1 MTDLLIATSIPYV
14 NAAPHLGH
22 ALEFVQADVLARHA
36 RAAGRAVRALTGTDD
51 NSLKNVRA
59 ARAAGVPTADL
70 VAANSAAFGALHE
83 PLALSFDS
91 NTHTSTDPRHR
102 QTVTRLWRAVA
113 AAGDLYRKTYTGLY
127 CVGCEAFYSPAELT
141 DGVCPEHR
149 VPPEEVAEEN
159 WFFRLSRYADAII
172 ATIESDALL
181 VQPAARR
188 NEVLSFLRGGLDDLS
203 VSRPAGRADGW
214 GIPVPDDP
222 DQVIYVWFDALAY
235 YLTGAD
241 GWWRP
246 EVRREHVIG
255 KGILRFHAV
264 YWPAILLSAGLPLPD
279 AVRVHDYLTVDGAK
293 ISKSAAP
300 RPALA
305 WPGSAGFSTN
315 QLVEKQGEARAQADP
330 LDLLARYG
338 GDALRWW
345 LTSEVPRL
353 GDVDFTEARLVHRH
367 DTDLAG
373 GLGNLVN
380 RTAALN
386 SRIVDHEQRR
396 DGFADDVLGVTGE
409 KINSA
414 LLEFDFRS
422 ATDAI
427 RTAVTQGNRYVEQ
440 TRPWAADRPEKA
452 LATLTALGTGLAD
465 QVEPFLPAGAV
476 RLRARLSGS
485 ANPPFRRLHGR

>member
-36 RAAGRAVRALTGTDD
+36 RAEGRAVRALSGTDD
-51 NSLKNVRA
+51 NSLKNVLA
-59 ARAAGVPTADL
+59 ARAAGIPTQEL
-70 VAANSAAFGALHE
+70 VAANSSAFTALHE

-91 NTHTSTDPRHR
+91 YTHTSTDPRHR
-102 QTVTRLWRAVA
+102 DTVTALWRAVDA
-113 AAGDLYRKTYTGLY
+113 EGDLYRKAYTGLY
-127 CVGCEAFYSPAELT
+127 CVGCEAFYAPADLPG
-141 DGVCPEHR
+141 GVCPEHR

-159 WFFRLSRYADAII
+159 WFFRLSRYADRII
-172 ATIESDALL
+172 AAIESDDLL

-188 NEVLSFLRGGLDDLS
+188 NEVLSFLRGGLADLS
-203 VSRPAGRADGW
+203 VSRPAARADGW

-241 GWWRP
+241 GWWRAD
-246 EVRREHVIG
+246 VRREHVIG

-279 AVRVHDYLTVDGAK
+279 VVRVHDYLTVDGAK
-293 ISKSAAP
+293 ISKSG
-300 RPALA
+300 PA
-305 WPGSAGFSTN
+305 S
-315 QLVEKQGEARAQADP
+315 ADP
-330 LDLLARYG
+330 IGLVARYG
-338 GDALRWW
+338 SDAVRWW
-345 LTSEVPRL
+345 LTSEVPRT
-353 GDVDFTEARLVHRH
+353 GDVDFTEARLVQRH

-380 RTAALN
+380 RTAALT
-386 SRIVDHEQRR
+386 SRIVDHEIEP
-396 DGFADDVLGVTGE
+396 DGFAADVLGVTAE
-409 KINSA
+409 KINSG
-414 LLEFDFRS
+414 LGEFDFRA

-427 RTAVTQGNRYVEQ
+427 RAAVAAGNRYVEQ
-440 TRPWAADRPEKA
+440 TRPWASARPDQA
-452 LATLTALGTGLAD
+452 LVSLVTLGRGLAD

-485 ANPPFRRLHGR
+485 ANPPFRRLYSR

>member
-36 RAAGRAVRALTGTDD
+36 RAGGRAVRALTGTDD

-59 ARAAGVPTADL
+59 ARAAGVSTADL
-70 VAANSAAFGALHE
+70 VAANSAAFTALHE
-83 PLALSFDS
+83 PLELSFDS
-91 NTHTSTDPRHR
+91 STHTSTDPAHR
-102 QTVTRLWRAVA
+102 ETVTRLWRAVA
-113 AAGDLYRKTYTGLY
+113 AAGDLYRKAYTGLY
-127 CVGCEAFYSPAELT
+127 CVGCEAFYHPAELT

-159 WFFRLSRYADAII
+159 WFFRLSRYADAITAAI
-172 ATIESDALL
+172 DSDELL

-241 GWWRP
+241 GWWRSH
-246 EVRREHVIG
+246 VRREHVIG

-279 AVRVHDYLTVDGAK
+279 AVRVHDYLTVAGAK
-293 ISKSAAP
+293 ISKSA
-300 RPALA
+300 
-305 WPGSAGFSTN
+305 FSTN
-315 QLVEKQGEARAQADP
+315 QLVEQGAASADP
-330 LDLLARYG
+330 LHLVKRYG
-338 GDALRWW
+338 SDAVRWW
-345 LTSEVPRL
+345 LTSEVPRV
-353 GDVDFTEARLVHRH
+353 GDVDFTEDRLVQRH
-367 DTDLAG
+367 NGDLAG

-380 RTAALN
+380 RTAALT
-386 SRIVDHEQRR
+386 SRIVDHDVVP
-396 DGFADDVLGVTGE
+396 DGFACDVLGVTEE

-414 LLEFDFRS
+414 LLEFDFRA

-427 RTAVTQGNRYVEQ
+427 RAAVAQGNRYVEQ
-440 TRPWAADRPEKA
+440 TRPWAADRPERA
-452 LATLTALGTGLAD
+452 LITLIALGNGLAD
-465 QVEPFLPAGAV
+465 QVGPFLPAGAV
-476 RLRARLSGS
+476 RLRARLAGS